1 MNREELRE
9 ILKGL
14 VVVTVTPFDRDY
26 DLDLG
31 TVAENTQWFIE
42 SGLVKGRAVLKVAS
56 VMGELTSM
64 TDNEWPQVV
73 RAAVRAASGRVPV
86 IGAVH
91 GKDTRRTIYDAL
103 QLQEIGA
110 HGLQIV
116 APFENL
122 PTQDDILRYFE
133 AISDAIEIGVMIY
146 HAHWM
151 PHGRIEIETFKKMA
165 EFEHIMAIKW
175 NTPSDV
181 PYESMRELVADFN
194 IMDNSSQPGRCFR
207 NGGQGSLDHLAV
219 ANPAHEL
226 EILKLLESGRFDE
239 GQALWD
245 RVAEPTREFAA
256 KLGSRSGGVA
266 RTKKA
271 AMAIM
276 GHPVGSMRP
285 PSLPLDEGE
294 IAELRGIL
302 SRAGWPVPQGSG
314 AVPAPV

>member
-1 MNREELRE
+1 MDRKELRE
-9 ILKGL
+9 IIKGL
-14 VVVTVTPFDRDY
+14 VVVTVTPFQRDHE
-26 DLDLG
+26 LDLG
-31 TVAENTQWFIE
+31 TMAENTEWFID
-42 SGLVKGRAVLKVAS
+42 SGLVNGRAVLKVAS

-64 TDNEWPQVV
+64 TDEEWPQVV
-73 RAAVRAASGRVPV
+73 RAAVRAAKSRVPV

-103 QLQEIGA
+103 QLQDIGA

-116 APFENL
+116 APFEHL

-151 PHGRIEIETFKKMA
+151 PHGRIEIETFKRMA
-165 EFEHIMAIKW
+165 EFEQIMAIKW

-181 PYESMRELVADFN
+181 PYESMRELVNDFN

-207 NGGQGSLDHLAV
+207 NGGQGFLDHLAP
-219 ANPAHEL
+219 ANSSHEL
-226 EILKLLESGRFDE
+226 EILDLLQSGRFDE
-239 GQALWD
+239 GQARWD
-245 RVAEPTREFAA
+245 HLAKPTNEFSA
-256 KLGSRSGGVA
+256 KIMARSGGVA

-285 PSLPLDEGE
+285 PSLPLEEGE
-294 IAELRGIL
+294 MAELRGIL
-302 SRAGWPVPQGSG
+302 ASAGWPVPEVSG
-314 AVPAPV
+314 TVPAPA